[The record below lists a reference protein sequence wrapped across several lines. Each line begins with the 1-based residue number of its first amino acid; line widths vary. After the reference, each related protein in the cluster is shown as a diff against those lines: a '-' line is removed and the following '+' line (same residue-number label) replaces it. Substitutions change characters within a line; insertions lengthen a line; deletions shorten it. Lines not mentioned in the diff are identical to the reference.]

1 MNILN
6 IIWGIISLI
15 YLVLAIFQFMWS
27 RVRFSPLPFKGKIAK
42 INDIPLGIAEA
53 VTDINDFIGR
63 FNEHNKKMSMAQFWG
78 YLAAFI
84 VALFSFTISLGI
96 NN

>member
-1 MNILN
+1 MSILN

-15 YLVLAIFQFMWS
+15 YLILAIFQFMWS

-53 VTDINDFIGR
+53 VMDINDFITR
-63 FNEHNKKMSMAQFWG
+63 FNEHNNKMSMAQFWG
-78 YLAAFI
+78 YLAAFV
-84 VALFSFTISLGI
+84 VALFSFIISLGI
-96 NN
+96 NK